1 MDVESAVY
9 ISRTKHQWT
18 DVGKIQHPVES
29 GVYLAVIVSY
39 CLPSLFPHFF
49 GAMLNHRLWCGIF
62 SRFRPPR
69 PPVAKDYR
77 SGLPLTP
84 LLKDLSSSSTVGSIK
99 RSSWC
104 RLENHFPSRNWRG
117 VEETLSAIV
126 ERIIKFLVT
135 LVKGT
140 SYKQRKQSE
149 VCTGFLSIYIY

>member
-1 MDVESAVY
+1 MNSNGRWISSLHLPNKTPMDRCWEDP
-9 ISRTKHQWT
+9 T
-18 DVGKIQHPVES
+18 HPVES
-29 GVYLAVIVSY
+29 GVYLAFIVSY

-49 GAMLNHRLWCGIF
+49 GAMLNHPPVMWYRF
-62 SRFRPPR
+62 SLQAA

-117 VEETLSAIV
+117 VEETLSVIV
-126 ERIIKFLVT
+126 KRMIKFLVT

-140 SYKQRKQSE
+140 SYKQRK
-149 VCTGFLSIYIY
+149 